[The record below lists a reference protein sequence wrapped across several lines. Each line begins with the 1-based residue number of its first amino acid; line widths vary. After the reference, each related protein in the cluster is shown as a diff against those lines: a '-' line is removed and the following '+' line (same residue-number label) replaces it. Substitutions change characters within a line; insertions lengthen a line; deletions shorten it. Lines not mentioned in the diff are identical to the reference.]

1 MRINDFIRFFN
12 DENDG
17 FLEHLSSSY
26 NFMKQNS
33 YINKKLFSYSEI
45 PIKPS

>member
-1 MRINDFIRFFN
+1 MRINDFIKFFN
-12 DENDG
+12 DKKYKKLDA
-17 FLEHLSSSY
+17 LSSSY

-33 YINKKLFSYSEI
+33 YINKKLFSYSKI